1 MAGSAIVIEVPQHV
15 VGIGRLGELRRMT
28 GVAIGVLKLI
38 VAVHMTLSAQECR
51 MSTGQG
57 ELRRCM
63 VKRCRFPCRLR
74 MALQTVMVEQPGHVI
89 GIDDTV
95 EGRGMAVPATG
106 VGQSLEHIVHMAL
119 VAGHGLMRPDELEG
133 RGCMAER

>member
-1 MAGSAIVIEVPQHV
+1 
-15 VGIGRLGELRRMT
+15 MT
-28 GVAIGVLKLI
+28 GVAIGILKLI
-38 VAVHMTLSAQECR
+38 VAVDMALCTRECR
-51 MSTGQG
+51 MSTGQC

-74 MALQTVMVEQPGHVI
+74 MALQTVMVELAGNVI

-95 EGRGMAVPATG
+95 EGGGMAVPATG
-106 VGQSLEHIVHMAL
+106 MGQSLEHIVHMAL